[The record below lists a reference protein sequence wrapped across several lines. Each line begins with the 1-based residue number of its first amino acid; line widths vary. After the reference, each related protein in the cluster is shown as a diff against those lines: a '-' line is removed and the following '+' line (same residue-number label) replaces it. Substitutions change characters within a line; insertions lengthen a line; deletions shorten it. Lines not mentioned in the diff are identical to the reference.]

1 MNYDNFILKIFK
13 DENFGISEVC
23 NFIIKETESTGA
35 KITCSDGR
43 IFVFGKI
50 EDDNFSRTNTIGVFT
65 DEKKN
70 NYIVIQLHKSLLY
83 LEGRKNSYKNIN
95 IQNLKSIFKLLDISL
110 IDNEQSEMF
119 MVNMSHEIRTP
130 LNGVIGYSQLMQQ
143 TSLDSQQKI
152 YMKSLTDCSV
162 QLTKTIND
170 ILDLSRL
177 NSGKIGICDECFSI
191 FQIVENLKSIM
202 KHKLEMKSQKISFNI
217 CEKIPEYIIM
227 DKQKLLQIILNLISN
242 ANKFS
247 PCKTDIQIFFETRQ
261 SNILTVKV
269 KDEGIGIPKENLD
282 KIFNS
287 FTQTVF
293 SPSENGCGLGL
304 SIAKKLSVLLGGNIY
319 VQSEINKGSTFTSTV
334 TFKNCEEAEREIDY
348 EKLKDIDVIIIDN
361 NEENRINLHT
371 FLINFKMN
379 PVSCSSKKEAL
390 HISACD
396 RYKFKIGL
404 INTSLLASDSNCISK
419 KIKKQ
424 NPYIKLIGIS
434 SANYVNL
441 DPVFTCHLDS
451 PLNKFQIFDKISR
464 VINLYDK
471 YKLENTINENT
482 KKQNKLTLKIL
493 IVEDV
498 LQNRELLVTIIK
510 QFGYHDIDT
519 AKNGLDAIE
528 MMTNKLQNNEQY
540 DIMLLDLRMPI
551 MNGYQVIS
559 KMNEYNWTKPK
570 IIVITASIVQQER
583 EKCKQMGV
591 SYFIN
596 KPINTEELKSMIQ
609 QVSIEI

>member
-1 MNYDNFILKIFK
+1 MNYDNFILKIFNG
-13 DENFGISEVC
+13 ENFEILEVC
-23 NFIIKETESTGA
+23 NFIMKETQSNGL
-35 KITCSDGR
+35 KITCTDGR
-43 IFVFGKI
+43 IFLYGKI
-50 EDDNFSRTNTIGVFT
+50 EDDSFSRTNTPGVFK
-65 DEKKN
+65 DKKN
-70 NYIVIQLHKSLLY
+70 INYTVIQLRKSLLY

-95 IQNLKSIFKLLDISL
+95 IQKLKSIFKLLDVSL
-110 IDNEQSEMF
+110 LENDQSEMF

-130 LNGVIGYSQLMQQ
+130 LNGVIGYSQLMQE
-143 TSLDSQQKI
+143 TSLDSEQKK

-170 ILDLSRL
+170 ILDLSRI

-191 FQIVENLKSIM
+191 FKIVENLKSIM
-202 KHKLEMKSQKISFNI
+202 KHKLEMKSQTISFEI
-217 CEKIPEYIIM
+217 CEKIPKYIIM

-247 PCKTDIQIFFETRQ
+247 PCKTDIQIFFQ
-261 SNILTVKV
+261 IIQPNILSVSV

-293 SPSENGCGLGL
+293 STSENGCGLGL
-304 SIAKKLSVLLGGNIY
+304 SIAKKLSVLLGGNIE
-319 VQSEINKGSTFTSTV
+319 VESEINTGSIFTSTV
-334 TFKNCEEAEREIDY
+334 NFKKCEEAEREINY
-348 EKLKDIDVIIIDN
+348 EKLKDIDVIIVDD

-390 HISACD
+390 HISTCD

-404 INTSLLASDSNCISK
+404 INISLTESDSVCIAK
-419 KIKKQ
+419 QIKKQ

-434 SANYVNL
+434 DNNFLNL
-441 DPVFTCHLDS
+441 DPVFSCYLDI
-451 PLNKFQIFDKISR
+451 PLNKFQIFDEISR

-471 YKLENTINENT
+471 YKLENTIKENT
-482 KKQNKLTLKIL
+482 KKQNKSKLKIL

-498 LQNRELLVTIIK
+498 LHNRELLVTIIK

-528 MMTNKLQNNEQY
+528 MMTDKLQNEEQY